1 MLYILITLYGAAL
14 FTMLKMS
21 QGARKTQEINK
32 KGLNKKDSNPINY
45 KNADCDGITW
55 NGNNIQENPLRAYLG
70 ISISTLYDLDLTSGS
85 YYAE

>member
-1 MLYILITLYGAAL
+1 
-14 FTMLKMS
+14 MLKMS

-70 ISISTLYDLDLTSGS
+70 ISISTLYDLDLHQAPTMLKDMYGS
-85 YYAE
+85 DIKMYLNG